1 MDGPDSSSQGASN
14 LEIAVGFDGHSG
26 GRDALALGRTLVS
39 AGDATLTAV
48 VVVPFP
54 PSTLGEQIGMVERP
68 ATWPD
73 LCEELREHG
82 RRRLLDSAAV
92 VLGDTDFGERIV
104 LDDSPARAL
113 TAYASEEK
121 PDVLVVGS
129 THRGKLGRV
138 FAGSIPTKLLSGGEC
153 AVAVAPRE
161 FRERSE
167 QPVRRIVV
175 GYDGRPEADRAL
187 SEALKLA
194 ERHEAAV
201 RVLAIVEPSSSLE
214 YELKGEVLREAFQA
228 LSGQGLH
235 DRRGGELHAGAER
248 TVGEAA
254 TTAAI
259 PHEIEVV
266 HGDPAELLIAASAG
280 ECDLLVLGSRG
291 YGPLGRALL
300 GSTSTKV
307 LRGSEAPVIIYPRP
321 S

>member
-1 MDGPDSSSQGASN
+1 MEDSASSHGTAPS
-14 LEIAVGFDGHSG
+14 LHVAVGFDGHSG
-26 GRDALALGRTLVS
+26 GRDALALGRTLAS
-39 AGDATLTAV
+39 AGDAALTAV

-54 PSTLGEQIGMVERP
+54 PSSLGEQLGMVERP
-68 ATWPD
+68 ATWKD
-73 LCEELREHG
+73 LCEELRKHG
-82 RRRLLDSAAV
+82 HRLLRDAAA
-92 VLGDTDFGERIV
+92 LLPAGTELEERVV

-113 TAYASEEK
+113 STYASEEG

-129 THRGKLGRV
+129 THRGRLGRV
-138 FAGSIPTKLLSGGEC
+138 FAGSLPTKLLSGGEC
-153 AVAVAPRE
+153 AVAVAPRDLG
-161 FRERSE
+161 ERPE
-167 QPVRRIVV
+167 QPLSRIVV
-175 GYDGRPEADRAL
+175 GYDGRPESERAL
-187 SEALKLA
+187 LAAVELA
-194 ERHEAAV
+194 ERHDATV
-201 RVLAIVEPSSSLE
+201 RVLAIVEPSGSLE